1 MRFGF
6 GDKTPDFGAGRL
18 AGGGT
23 ASMGAPVGIPPRR
36 APAARRFD
44 LNVVF
49 RKGQRWRRGCLSA
62 GPARRGHDE
71 GAKLPRDPPHG
82 ARKGPDRA
90 MGDGEG
96 YVG

>member
-1 MRFGF
+1 
-6 GDKTPDFGAGRL
+6 
-18 AGGGT
+18 
-23 ASMGAPVGIPPRR
+23 MGAPVGIPPRR

-62 GPARRGHDE
+62 GPARRGRDE

-82 ARKGPDRA
+82 ARKGPHGA
-90 MGDGEG
+90 MRHGEG
-96 YVG
+96 DVG